1 MQGCKLISI
10 SLSLYIYIEIS
21 YLYYIQCI
29 LTYIYI
35 YIYINEQTIDSNV
48 TAAGIF
54 HLDRPAADEFLEVYQ
69 GILADIEYNA
79 TTMEMTSGRLLALE
93 LTQNNNGGNS
103 KTDDSN
109 VVTNFR
115 NLCGPYPVHIA
126 KKIRSDCLRAQYGT
140 TVAENAVHCT
150 DLQSDGVIECE
161 YFFGILGS
169 SY

>member
-1 MQGCKLISI
+1 
-10 SLSLYIYIEIS
+10 
-21 YLYYIQCI
+21 
-29 LTYIYI
+29 
-35 YIYINEQTIDSNV
+35 V
-48 TAAGIF
+48 TAAGVF

-79 TTMEMTSGRLLALE
+79 TTMELTSGRLLALE
-93 LTQNNNGGNS
+93 LTSNSNGNS
-103 KTDDSN
+103 KSDDSD
-109 VVTNFR
+109 VVNAFR

-126 KKIRSDCLRAQYGT
+126 KKIRSDCLRAQFGR

-150 DLQSDGVIECE
+150 DLKSDGIIECE

>member
-1 MQGCKLISI
+1 MHASPH
-10 SLSLYIYIEIS
+10 SLASSEKPKR
-21 YLYYIQCI
+21 
-29 LTYIYI
+29 TAARG
-35 YIYINEQTIDSNV
+35 INKQTIDSNV

-126 KKIRSDCLRAQYGT
+126 KKIRSDCLRAQYG
-140 TVAENAVHCT
+140 NSQDKSHP
-150 DLQSDGVIECE
+150 
-161 YFFGILGS
+161 S
-169 SY
+169 STKWSFYK